1 MIISAKI
8 QGLNRIEVNLQPPEK
23 LKKKA
28 FSIDPEVRIISCRQE
43 KDRVVLKTEP
53 LIISQSYRLRVDG
66 VGEKSIEPDGVLDLL
81 YTEKPLGYSFE
92 GRHVFRMFAPRAIW
106 VKLVL
111 FRNIDD
117 AGDTQVD
124 MIRDEHGLWEITLDQ
139 LDPYLYYG
147 YRVHGA
153 AAQSEN
159 FDASLVLADPYSR
172 AVLTR
177 NHFLHPA
184 RTLLYPPD
192 DFDWADDTW
201 IPVPRD
207 ELIIYEMHVRDM
219 TMHLSSHS
227 RDAWRGT
234 YLGLTDRDSESFAH
248 LKRLGVNC
256 VELMPVQEFGNI
268 EVDYKNRKS
277 VVYNDWNA
285 YERNHWGY
293 MTSFYFAP
301 ESYYATGASMTPGEY
316 TGADG
321 RAVTELK
328 TLVKTF
334 HENGIAVIMDVVY
347 NHVSQYDLNP
357 LKYIDKKYYFRLDEA
372 QNYLSESGCGN
383 DLKTERPMARK
394 LIIDSLLYWMRSY
407 HIDGFRF
414 DLAPLIDQET
424 LVAVTG
430 TLREV
435 NPDVILIAEPW
446 GGGRYDLRR
455 FSQLGWSAW
464 NDQFR
469 NGIKGQNPVNG
480 LGVLFGSF
488 FGGQNSGHIQNFISG
503 SVQSGGGPFIS
514 SEHAVN
520 YFESHDDYSLGDFIR
535 IGLREVDPG
544 QPVRNLDRHA
554 RLTDGQL
561 KLNKLAALFLFT
573 SQGMVMVHAGQ
584 EFGRSKV
591 IAKSRKPDTYS
602 GFIDHNSY
610 NKDDETNWINYD
622 DLHKNEE
629 LVQYYAGL
637 ISLRKRYPSF
647 RRMKGS
653 GPVFLESP
661 DPLFFRFRLSEP
673 NDDFLV
679 LLNCH
684 PGLTFSS
691 ALDPGTWDVLADA
704 EQAGVEPVRPVSNQ
718 ISIGPRTGMILKL
731 QTQNMIP

>member
-8 QGLNRIEVNLQPPEK
+8 QSFNRIEVNFQPMEK
-23 LKKKA
+23 LKKEA
-28 FSIDPEVRIISCRQE
+28 FSIDPQVQIISCRLK
-43 KDRVVLKTEP
+43 KDRVILKTEN
-53 LIISQSYRLRVDG
+53 LTLSKSYRLRVAG
-66 VGEKSIEPDGVLDLL
+66 IGEKPVEPDGVLDLL
-81 YTEKPLGYSFE
+81 YTDKKLGYTFE
-92 GRHVFRMFAPRAIW
+92 DQHVFRVFAPRAIS
-106 VKLVL
+106 VKIVL
-111 FRNIDD
+111 FKTIRDP
-117 AGDTQVD
+117 GDTQFD
-124 MIRDEHGLWEITLDQ
+124 MIRDDNGVWEFTMGQIE
-139 LDPYLYYG
+139 PYLYYG
-147 YRVHGA
+147 YRVNGPQT
-153 AAQSEN
+153 QSEN
-159 FDASLVLADPYSR
+159 FDASVVIADPYSR

-184 RTLLYPPD
+184 KTLFYPPD
-192 DFDWADDTW
+192 DFDWAVDTW
-201 IPVPRD
+201 IRLPRED
-207 ELIIYEMHVRDM
+207 LIIYEMHVRDM
-219 TMHLSSHS
+219 TMHPSSRS
-227 RDAWRGT
+227 RETWRGT
-234 YLGLTDRDSESFAH
+234 YLGLTDRDSEAFTH
-248 LKRLGVNC
+248 LKTLGVNC

-268 EVDYKNRKS
+268 EVDYKNRNS
-277 VVYNDWNA
+277 FVYNDWNA

-301 ESYYATGASMTPGEY
+301 ESYYATGASMSPGEY
-316 TGADG
+316 TGIDG

-328 TLVKTF
+328 TLVKTL

-383 DLKTERPMARK
+383 DLKTERPMTRK
-394 LIIDSLLYWMRSY
+394 LIIDSLLYWMRTY

-414 DLAPLIDQET
+414 DLASLIDQEA
-424 LVAVTG
+424 LVAVTDA
-430 TLREV
+430 LREV

-469 NGIKGQNPVNG
+469 NGIKGQNPSNG

-488 FGGQNSGHIQNFISG
+488 LEGQNKGHIQNFISG

-544 QPVRNLDRHA
+544 QPVKNLDTHT
-554 RLTDGQL
+554 RLSDAQF

-573 SQGMVMVHAGQ
+573 SQGIVMIHAGQ

-591 IAKSRKPDTYS
+591 IAKSRKPGTYP

-622 DLHKNEE
+622 HLHKNEE
-629 LVQYYAGL
+629 LVHYYAGL
-637 ISLRKRYPSF
+637 ISLRKRYKLL
-647 RRMKGS
+647 RRVKGS
-653 GPVFLESP
+653 GPVFLDSP
-661 DPLFFRFRLSEP
+661 DPLLFRFRLSDE
-673 NDDFLV
+673 NYDFMV
-679 LLNCH
+679 FLNCH
-684 PGLTFSS
+684 PELAFSS
-691 ALDPGTWDVLADA
+691 PLPEGMWEVLADA
-704 EQAGVEPVRPVSNQ
+704 DRAGIEPIRQVSNQ
-718 ISIGPRTGMILKL
+718 IRISPRSGMILKNA
-731 QTQNMIP
+731 QTMTP